1 MAATSKNKPSRQDK
15 PNFAAAVNET
25 VKPNNHE
32 IAAEKIQATTSKGK
46 GGRPS
51 NGDVKRI
58 SLAIPVEIYE
68 QMEYGATLFHKG
80 NRTAY
85 INALIK
91 KDLDENLEKYKEFQK
106 MADEK

>member
-1 MAATSKNKPSRQDK
+1 MAATSNNKSSRQDR

-25 VKPNNHE
+25 MKPKE
-32 IAAEKIQATTSKGK
+32 QELAKKETPAIISKGK

-106 MADEK
+106 MSDGN

>member
-1 MAATSKNKPSRQDK
+1 MAATSKNKSSRQDK

-25 VKPNNHE
+25 VNPDNKE
-32 IAAEKIQATTSKGK
+32 FVAEEAKEEPKKNK

-51 NGDVKRI
+51 NGEVKRV
-58 SLAIPVEIYE
+58 SLSIPVEIYE

-91 KDLDENLEKYKEFQK
+91 KDLDENLEKYKEFKK
-106 MADEK
+106 MAEGK

>member
-1 MAATSKNKPSRQDK
+1 MAATSNNKSSRQDR

-25 VKPNNHE
+25 VKSRPQE
-32 IAAEKIQATTSKGK
+32 TIQQETVATASKGK

-106 MADEK
+106 MADGK

>member
-1 MAATSKNKPSRQDK
+1 MAATSANRTSRQDR
-15 PNFAAAVNET
+15 PDFAAAVNET
-25 VKPNNHE
+25 VMPRQQQLTQK
-32 IAAEKIQATTSKGK
+32 KTTATTSNGK

-58 SLAIPVEIYE
+58 SLSIPIEIYE

-80 NRTAY
+80 NKTAY

-91 KDLDENLEKYKEFQK
+91 KDLAENLEKYKEFQK
-106 MADEK
+106 IANVW